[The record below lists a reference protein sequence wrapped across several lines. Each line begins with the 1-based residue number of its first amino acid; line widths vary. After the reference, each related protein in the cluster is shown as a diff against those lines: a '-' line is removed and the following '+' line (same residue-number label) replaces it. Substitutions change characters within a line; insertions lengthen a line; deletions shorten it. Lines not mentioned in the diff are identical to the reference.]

1 MVVARHAE
9 KQPLA
14 VVLLVAAGL
23 GLALGLGAQ
32 HIGDVRPGLGWVGA
46 LGAPWLVTAF
56 VAGALAPHARIAA
69 TAGAIALAVGTAA
82 YYLAMVGTAGP
93 GTLGY
98 AVVVGA
104 SWGIVALGIGAA
116 FGAAGCLWRRR
127 DDLAGAM
134 AAALPSG
141 ALMGE
146 ALLLATVWNAR
157 PALLVVGAQFGAGMT
172 LPLLLVR
179 RPGLRLAAVCA
190 ALLAAV
196 VFGVG
201 ESVVRDTLRAVGWA
215 GP

>member
-1 MVVARHAE
+1 MVLARHAD
-9 KQPLA
+9 KQPLVA
-14 VVLLVAAGL
+14 VLLAAAAL

-56 VAGALAPHARIAA
+56 VAGALARRASIAA
-69 TAGAIALAVGTAA
+69 VAGAIALAVGTAS
-82 YYLAMVGTAGP
+82 YYLAMVGMAGP
-93 GTLGY
+93 GVLGY

-104 SWGIVALGIGAA
+104 SWGVVALGIGAA

-134 AAALPSG
+134 AAALPAG

-179 RPGLRLAAVCA
+179 RPGLRVAAVGAAIVA
-190 ALLAAV
+190 AL
-196 VFGVG
+196 VFGLG
-201 ESVVRDTLRAVGWA
+201 EAVVRDTLRAVGWA
-215 GP
+215 GA